1 MAING
6 TKKFLTSVQVYD
18 GTLAWVS
25 GKAEP
30 RETVCVL
37 TYDLGSE
44 SPGKGCEDKGDETGK
59 STLLG
64 WPVLG
69 STCLSLLVPYCG
81 LYSKRIQSDHD
92 G

>member
-1 MAING
+1 M
-6 TKKFLTSVQVYD
+6 YD

-30 RETVCVL
+30 RETVCEL
-37 TYDLGSE
+37 TYDGGSE
-44 SPGKGCEDKGDETGK
+44 SPGKQSEDKGDETGK
-59 STLLG
+59 SALLG

-69 STCLSLLVPYCG
+69 STCLSLLVPYYG
-81 LYSKRIQSDHD
+81 LCSKRIRYDHD